1 MQEQSATK
9 HITSSEELPLLLTV
23 DEAAKVAR
31 VSRATMYEMVHIE
44 GFPAHR
50 FGRTIRIPRD
60 SFLRWVERSDA
71 Q

>member
-1 MQEQSATK
+1 MSETNAIK
-9 HITSSEELPLLLTV
+9 HVTSSDELPLLLTV

-60 SFLRWVERSDA
+60 SFLRWIESSV

>member
-1 MQEQSATK
+1 MPESTAKQV
-9 HITSSEELPLLLTV
+9 TSSAELPLLLTV
-23 DEAAKVAR
+23 DEAAKVVR
-31 VSRATMYEMVHIE
+31 VSRARMYELVHIE

-60 SFLRWVERSDA
+60 SFLRWIETSDA

>member
-1 MQEQSATK
+1 MEPNTTK
-9 HITSSEELPLLLTV
+9 HVTSSAELPLLLTV
-23 DEAAKVAR
+23 DEAAKVVR
-31 VSRATMYEMVHIE
+31 VSRARMYELVHIE

-60 SFLRWVERSDA
+60 SFLRWIEQGDM